1 MDTLDRR
8 DLEVFPTHVG
18 VFPRWGFSADTT
30 YSLPHARGGVSK
42 TQILSKAVSVSS
54 PRTWGCF
61 HGISTW
67 RLHSGV
73 FPTHVGVF
81 LNGRTPSSSGICLP
95 HARGGVSEHG
105 TKTFLNGSSSPRTWG
120 CFPIGIRL
128 DLIKGVFPTHV
139 GVFPLLWHRRRREE
153 GLPHARGGVSG
164 GKGIT
169 QDAIASS
176 PRTWGCFPAERHA
189 RPAELVFPT
198 HVGVFLR
205 RHSMPYKHGS
215 LPHARGGVSR
225 RTGCLDSAEGSS
237 PRTWG
242 CFRLGA

>member
-1 MDTLDRR
+1 MLLRTR
-8 DLEVFPTHVG
+8 VG
-18 VFPRWGFSADTT
+18 
-30 YSLPHARGGVSK
+30 
-42 TQILSKAVSVSS
+42 
-54 PRTWGCF
+54 
-61 HGISTW
+61 
-67 RLHSGV
+67 
-73 FPTHVGVF
+73 
-81 LNGRTPSSSGICLP
+81 LP

-176 PRTWGCFPAERHA
+176 PRTWGCFHGRHA
-189 RPAELVFPT
+189 FLLQDRVFPT
-198 HVGVFLR
+198 HVGVFPR
-205 RHSMPYKHGS
+205 KHGS
-215 LPHARGGVSR
+215 CSWPERLPHARGGVSGGVHFVEGVQQSSPHTWGVR
-225 RTGCLDSAEGSS
+225 QIREVRVQSFCAHTRKIPCEGNLHRGSIFTGCGE
-237 PRTWG
+237 RI
-242 CFRLGA
+242 